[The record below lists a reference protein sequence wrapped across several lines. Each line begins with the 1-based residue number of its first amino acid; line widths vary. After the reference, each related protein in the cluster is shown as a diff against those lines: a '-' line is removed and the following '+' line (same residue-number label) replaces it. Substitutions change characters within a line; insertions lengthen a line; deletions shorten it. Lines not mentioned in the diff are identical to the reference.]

1 MMRWTHDAVGGVLVL
16 LLGAGLITAGVLW
29 KGRAVRPF
37 AASRARSVAQ
47 REYARDLLRA
57 ADHVIALARRSA
69 GEGEPAIVTVEA
81 VVRTT
86 QERYGYAGVE
96 RIHAAA
102 ALRRRFEHWRC
113 AVDCVT
119 DAYG

>member
-1 MMRWTHDAVGGVLVL
+1 MRWNLDVVVGVLVGL
-16 LLGAGLITAGVLW
+16 VGTGLIVAGVVW

-47 REYARDLLRA
+47 REYARDLQRA
-57 ADHVIALARRSA
+57 ADHVIATARRSA
-69 GEGEPAIVTVEA
+69 GDGEPAIVTVEA
-81 VVRTT
+81 VVRVTR
-86 QERYGYAGVE
+86 ERYGYAVVE
-96 RIHAAA
+96 RHHAAA

-119 DAYG
+119 DAFS